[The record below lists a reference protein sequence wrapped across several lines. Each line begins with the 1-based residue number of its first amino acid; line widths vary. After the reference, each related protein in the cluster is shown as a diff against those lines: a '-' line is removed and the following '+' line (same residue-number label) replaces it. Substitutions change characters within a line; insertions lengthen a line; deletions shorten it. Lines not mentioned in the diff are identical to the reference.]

1 MSKPGPTAAERKT
14 PVPQPEYIY
23 VIYIEAPCEKVWDA
37 LIDPEMTKDYWG
49 RHRNVS
55 DWRTGSRWQ
64 HEDYDDPSRV
74 AVAGTVIES
83 ERPHRLVL
91 SWTRPENLDDPDK
104 VSRVTFTIEEQF
116 GSARLTVIHSELDD
130 EMLRAISA
138 GWPPV
143 LSSLKTMLET
153 GASMPMTRKHW
164 KRAN

>member
-1 MSKPGPTAAERKT
+1 MESAETKT
-14 PVPQPEYIY
+14 IEVVVNGEARSVPEGLSLDRLL
-23 VIYIEAPCEKVWDA
+23 VWLA
-37 LIDPEMTKDYWG
+37 I
-49 RHRNVS
+49 
-55 DWRTGSRWQ
+55 
-64 HEDYDDPSRV
+64 DPSRV

-116 GSARLTVIHSELDD
+116 GSTRLTVIHSELDD